1 MDDNFDDFTGRYDSS
16 TAIPVQQV
24 PGRNT
29 LGSLEN
35 RASNF
40 NSNSTL
46 WTEIGKMHSWINT
59 AETKF
64 THFEKLVESQ
74 AGIIDAVNKRNAELE
89 REVHE
94 LKHQIAKKTEKKT
107 HSPRD
112 KFLSSTLRS
121 HYKGKMVPKGAIWSF
136 DYDFDH
142 EENSMVKT
150 ALVSYALK
158 TADDLDYDW
167 TAEVIEEKLAAV
179 FKNARYR
186 KKLTPQ
192 QQETEKQKSQKRS
205 IRNKKYHARQK
216 IYQRNSEALLAE
228 FKDCD
233 RLLERD
239 LMSDEEDLYDEWEVV
254 EEKAVLCPTWRS
266 EKAKTFYSKLDELLH
281 QSKKRITGMK
291 RVHGDQ
297 YVMEKVLSEGQRTR
311 LPSWAIVPLVEP
323 PVLSVQ
329 PDNSEQHNISPVQP
343 EAPSEQ

>member
-24 PGRNT
+24 PGRT
-29 LGSLEN
+29 ALASLKN

-59 AETKF
+59 AKTKF
-64 THFEKLVESQ
+64 THFEKLVECQ
-74 AGIIDAVNKRNAELE
+74 AGIIVAVNKRNAELE
-89 REVHE
+89 QEVHE
-94 LKHQIAKKTEKKT
+94 LKHQVAKNTEKKT

-112 KFLSSTLRS
+112 KFLL
-121 HYKGKMVPKGAIWSF
+121 
-136 DYDFDH
+136 
-142 EENSMVKT
+142 
-150 ALVSYALK
+150 
-158 TADDLDYDW
+158 TADDLSYDW
-167 TAEVIEEKLAAV
+167 TAEVIEEKLGEV

-216 IYQRNSEALLAE
+216 NYQKNCEALLAE
-228 FKDCD
+228 FKDCN
-233 RLLERD
+233 RLIEQD

-254 EEKAVLCPTWRS
+254 EEKAVLCPSWRS
-266 EKAKTFYSKLDELLH
+266 DEGKKFYSKLDEMLH

-291 RVHGDQ
+291 CVRGDQ
-297 YVMEKVLSEGQRTR
+297 YFIEKILSEGQRTH
-311 LPSWAIVPLVEP
+311 LPSWAIVPLVELP
-323 PVLSVQ
+323 ILSVQ
-329 PDNSEQHNISPVQP
+329 PNNSEQHNISPVQP